1 MSKNKPSEIQT
12 CKNII
17 TYALPQSIVAQLN
30 IHRPMDWTLLAQAI
44 LSWWPWLSFWGDLW
58 FLQLGILYILLLML
72 LSTNIYYIL
81 IYLFFQIFY
90 FGVFLGIIQMDLFTG
105 FLWVLELTIIFISVL
120 LLFYVNYTG
129 TTLRKNKKNYYYYYS
144 GFFFLLLFNYEYPGE
159 FEGYIPVELVIGDL
173 WEDYY
178 EANNNTNMNDFM
190 GLLVGYYTINSFEF
204 ILIGIILLIGSV
216 ACVNLFKAT
225 QLNKAVQ
232 YDAFFKL
239 FTLLVDFID
248 YIFMRK
254 QNLTKQTA
262 SVSSSKVFRKK

>member
-1 MSKNKPSEIQT
+1 
-12 CKNII
+12 
-17 TYALPQSIVAQLN
+17 
-30 IHRPMDWTLLAQAI
+30 LL
-44 LSWWPWLSFWGDLW
+44 
-58 FLQLGILYILLLML
+58 
-72 LSTNIYYIL
+72 
-81 IYLFFQIFY
+81 
-90 FGVFLGIIQMDLFTG
+90 V
-105 FLWVLELTIIFISVL
+105 
-120 LLFYVNYTG
+120 
-129 TTLRKNKKNYYYYYS
+129 
-144 GFFFLLLFNYEYPGE
+144 FNYEYPGE

-204 ILIGIILLIGSV
+204 ILIGILLLIGSV

-225 QLNKAVQ
+225 QLNNAIQ

-239 FTLLVDFID
+239 FTLLVDFVD

-254 QNLTKQTA
+254 QNLMKQTA